1 MCRSIRLKGK
11 VEPHFAQSVDEV
23 PELLESIVDDGALV
37 LTQGAGN
44 VVQVARNLS
53 SIFKKA

>member
-1 MCRSIRLKGK
+1 MSIRLKGK
-11 VEPHFAQSVDEV
+11 LEPHFVETVNEV
-23 PELLESIVDDGALV
+23 PEILENLLDDGALL

-53 SIFKKA
+53 TIFEKV

>member
-1 MCRSIRLKGK
+1 MSIRLKGK
-11 VEPHFAQSVDEV
+11 LEPHFAQTVNEV
-23 PELLESIVDDGALV
+23 PELLENLVDDNSLV

-53 SIFKKA
+53 TLFEKV